1 MQQKQPTR
9 HREIDELKAI
19 GIFFIILVHSIQ
31 QTAQTSFSAKLANI
45 SQFAVPVFVFC
56 SCLLY
61 AKISSKYTSSTLVYV
76 ARRVWRLL
84 KPYYI
89 FLIFYLPL
97 TGVITLKN
105 IDIKHGVS
113 LLLVWAPTNEPD
125 WAVLLFIYVSCLA
138 LLARYLYHRVRP
150 VFWVYVAAAVASAS
164 LLLQHTYPFGFRS
177 IMWLPWSL
185 VVIFGFFVKKYEDRR
200 WLYPAILIIPAV
212 VFFGSYLIL
221 HQAGQPLSFYANK
234 YPPNLYFLSYG
245 ILISSMFYIASRE
258 GFFAI
263 IPRQIVAFFST
274 NSYSLFF
281 AHFILILLFVKC
293 GNIKIFSWWQFFF
306 IIITLSVC
314 TQLAMNK
321 AMKAFSSSS
330 RY

>member
-1 MQQKQPTR
+1 MSTNNR
-9 HREIDELKAI
+9 YREIDELKAI

-31 QTAQTSFSAKLANI
+31 QTARTSFSAKLANI

-61 AKISSKYTSSTLVYV
+61 AKISGKYASSTLIYV

-97 TGVITLKN
+97 TGVLTLKS
-105 IDIKHGVS
+105 IDIKHAIS

-125 WAVLLFIYVSCLA
+125 WAVLLFIYVSCLT
-138 LLARYLYHRVRP
+138 LLARYLYHRARP
-150 VFWVYVAAAVASAS
+150 VFWLYVAAAIASAGF
-164 LLLQHTYPFGFRS
+164 LLQHTYPFGFRS
-177 IMWLPWSL
+177 IMWLSWSL
-185 VVIFGFFVKKYEDRR
+185 VVLFGFFVKKYEDRR
-200 WLYPAILIIPAV
+200 WLYPVILIIPAI

-221 HQAGQPLSFYANK
+221 NQAGQPLSFYANK

-245 ILISSMFYIASRE
+245 VLASAVFYIASRV
-258 GFFAI
+258 GFFSI
-263 IPRQIVAFFST
+263 IPRQIVAFFSI
-274 NSYSLFF
+274 NSYSIYFV
-281 AHFILILLFVKC
+281 HFILILLFVKY

-306 IIITLSVC
+306 VIITLTVVV
-314 TQLAMNK
+314 QLGINSTIK
-321 AMKAFSSSS
+321 VAFN
-330 RY
+330 RKRVY

>member
-1 MQQKQPTR
+1 MSTNNR
-9 HREIDELKAI
+9 YREIDELKAI

-31 QTAQTSFSAKLANI
+31 QTAQTTLSTSIANI

-61 AKISSKYTSSTLVYV
+61 AKISSKYTSSTPVYV

-97 TGVITLKN
+97 TGVLTLKS
-105 IDIKHGVS
+105 IDIKHAIS

-125 WAVLLFIYVSCLA
+125 WAVLLFIYISCLA
-138 LLARYLYHRVRP
+138 LLVRYLYHRARP
-150 VFWVYVAAAVASAS
+150 VFWLYVAAAVASAGF
-164 LLLQHTYPFGFRS
+164 LLQHTYPFGFRS

-200 WLYPAILIIPAV
+200 WLYLVILIVPAV
-212 VFFGSYLIL
+212 VFYTSYFIL
-221 HQAGQPLSFYANK
+221 NQAGQPLNFYANK

-245 ILISSMFYIASRE
+245 ILASSIFYIASRV
-258 GFFAI
+258 GFFSI
-263 IPRQIVAFFST
+263 IPRQIVAFFSI
-274 NSYSLFF
+274 NSYSIYFV
-281 AHFILILLFVKC
+281 HFILILLFVKY